1 MSWLLNELYKYHQD
15 WLNICR
21 KYVGDDADDVVQDM
35 YLKLHN
41 KDGFEYEDTIN
52 KHFVYRVL
60 VNQCLDI
67 LRAKKQT
74 ISIDEVHLTDETYDN
89 SIDVLFDKIDEII
102 EDWDYFDK
110 SVFETYMYSG
120 LSFRDISNGTTKKP
134 KKINKNKEIKEE
146 AAERGS
152 GISVSTLFHSVKK
165 SKKEIRDKLW
175 EDYINY
181 KNNEDEI

>member
-1 MSWLLNELYKYHQD
+1 MLNELYKYHQD

-21 KYVGDDADDVVQDM
+21 KYVGDEAQDVVQDM

-41 KDGFEYEDTIN
+41 KTGFEYEDTIN

-67 LRAKKQT
+67 LRSKKVMINIDDVNLT
-74 ISIDEVHLTDETYDN
+74 DEIYDDSIDE
-89 SIDVLFDKIDEII
+89 LFDKIDELIH
-102 EDWDYFDK
+102 EWDHFDK

-120 LSFRDISNGTTKKP
+120 LSFRDISSGTKKKP
-134 KKINKNKEIKEE
+134 KRISKTKEIKDE

-152 GISVSTLFHSVKK
+152 GISVSTLFHTVKK
-165 SKKEIRDKLW
+165 SKEEIRNKLW
-175 EDYINY
+175 DDYINF
-181 KNNEDEI
+181 KNKNDEF